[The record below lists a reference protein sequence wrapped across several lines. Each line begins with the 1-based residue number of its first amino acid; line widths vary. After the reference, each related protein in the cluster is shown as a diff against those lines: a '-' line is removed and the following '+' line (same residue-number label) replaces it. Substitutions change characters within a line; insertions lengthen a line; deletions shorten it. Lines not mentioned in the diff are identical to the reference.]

1 MMSLSCMGGGLLFL
15 PLHGK
20 TNRIAYGQTHNRGTA
35 ADRAGTA
42 GCASAEK
49 IGLSIR

>member
-1 MMSLSCMGGGLLFL
+1 MMSLSCMGGGLLFV
-15 PLHGK
+15 PVHGK